1 MKKIQNNRSALGA
14 KILEKINTNFYVL
27 VFTRS
32 DTKNIN
38 SKRIISLDI
47 FSHSFYFSNHK
58 KRHLE
63 DN

>member
-1 MKKIQNNRSALGA
+1 MKKIQNNRSTLGV

-47 FSHSFYFSNHK
+47 FSHSFYFLITK
-58 KRHLE
+58 KGI
-63 DN
+63 